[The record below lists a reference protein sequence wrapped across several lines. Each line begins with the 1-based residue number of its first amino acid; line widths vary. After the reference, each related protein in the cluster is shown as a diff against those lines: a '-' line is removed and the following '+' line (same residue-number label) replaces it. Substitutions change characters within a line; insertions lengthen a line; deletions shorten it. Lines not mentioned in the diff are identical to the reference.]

1 MEKKKILMI
10 DDDVDFTDLVKTKLE
25 ETGKYEVQV
34 ENHGSLGHHAAKT
47 FKPDLILLDVSI
59 PDMDGSEVAE
69 QIRDDKD
76 TKDSPIVFLTSIVNE
91 KEVDSRS
98 GMIGGR
104 RFIAKTP
111 SVQKI
116 LDAIEGIIKD

>member
-47 FKPDLILLDVSI
+47 FKPDLILLDVSM
-59 PDMDGSEVAE
+59 PDMDGPQVAE

-76 TKDSPIVFLTSIVNE
+76 IKDTPVVFLTSIVNE
-91 KEVDSRS
+91 EDIDTRS

-104 RFIAKTP
+104 RFIPKTL

-116 LDAIEGIIKD
+116 LASIQGIIGG